1 MNVTTVGQDMALTQS
16 TKFVETEDAGAF
28 SQELKKQL
36 THKKEAKE
44 DGLKEDLSQSILK
57 PGDKEQS
64 EDNDEEEAFVI
75 VPSFFRFESTPDVSK
90 TVLSDIHI
98 DKETLESTVKMEA
111 SESLQLSEMTLNEA
125 ADLINVTAE
134 YESEQEVKVS
144 AELKSLLEDESTD
157 DLKST
162 LDKDSSDLAKE
173 TTVEPSNSQTQQ
185 LKELITPEKEAER
198 QVVPLKEAAIE
209 RDADNKLII
218 KEPLV
223 SKAEP
228 VSQEVSP
235 SSSEEKNA
243 LVSSTE
249 PLEFFKE
256 MKESDSFDFTEVKL
270 TEEGVEAV
278 KTLETAETEEIEITD
293 ASTRLALSQT
303 NQSVKASDPASL
315 TPLSETAAQVPL
327 EDSPEIIQEMM
338 LTVASKESGD
348 KVYESKLTLTPET
361 LGEIKVEMTY
371 SDEGLKGRLVFETE
385 EAKQWVESQ
394 WQQMSRPLELNGIKL
409 DGFDFQVVKAEDL
422 MQTTNFNFSKQS
434 DQSKKEQQEKR
445 KETLQPAG
453 MVEEEKAVN
462 SPVLK
467 SGLGLNYY
475 A

>member
-16 TKFVETEDAGAF
+16 SKFVETEDAEAF
-28 SQELKKQL
+28 SQELKKQRTL
-36 THKKEAKE
+36 NKEAKE
-44 DGLKEDLSQSILK
+44 DGLKEDLSQSKLK
-57 PGDKEQS
+57 PADKEQS
-64 EDNDEEEAFVI
+64 EDNEEEEAFVI
-75 VPSFFRFESTPDVSK
+75 VPSFFRFESTPIVSN

-111 SESLQLSEMTLNEA
+111 SESLQMSEMTLNEA

-134 YESEQEVKVS
+134 QESKQEVNVS
-144 AELKSLLEDESTD
+144 PELNSLFEDEPTD
-157 DLKST
+157 DLKSR
-162 LDKDSSDLAKE
+162 LDKDSSDWAKE
-173 TTVEPSNSQTQQ
+173 TTVEPSNSKTQQ
-185 LKELITPEKEAER
+185 LKELMTLETEVER
-198 QVVPLKEAAIE
+198 QEVPLKELAFK
-209 RDADNKLII
+209 RDADSKLIE
-218 KEPLV
+218 KEALV

-235 SSSEEKNA
+235 S
-243 LVSSTE
+243 
-249 PLEFFKE
+249 LESFKE
-256 MKESDSFDFTEVKL
+256 MKESESNDFTEIKL

-278 KTLETAETEEIEITD
+278 KTLETAESEDIEMNE
-293 ASTRLALSQT
+293 ASTRLALWQT
-303 NQSVKASDPASL
+303 NQSVKASDPARL
-315 TPLSETAAQVPL
+315 TPFSETATQVPL
-327 EDSPEIIQEMM
+327 EDSPEIIQDMM

-394 WQQMSRPLELNGIKL
+394 WQQMSKPLELNGIKL

-445 KETLQPAG
+445 KETLQPASL
-453 MVEEEKAVN
+453 VEEENAVN